1 MFVDEIVMGAQPV
14 ACAFYLNDDSVVR
27 QSVEQCGGDDRIA
40 EDLGPFGKSTVGCQ
54 DHGAFFVTGVDQ
66 LKERICAACGD
77 GQIADL
83 VDDEQG
89 RPCIEADFLNQS
101 AFPFGLAQRLDQFGE
116 RRAIDAP
123 AGLDGGNA
131 ERSADPGRNNICLTA
146 SGCVP
151 ARSRTARPCARSRVH
166 R

>member
-14 ACAFYLNDDSVVR
+14 ACAFYLNDDSLVR

-89 RPCIEADFLNQS
+89 R
-101 AFPFGLAQRLDQFGE
+101 
-116 RRAIDAP
+116 
-123 AGLDGGNA
+123 
-131 ERSADPGRNNICLTA
+131 
-146 SGCVP
+146 
-151 ARSRTARPCARSRVH
+151 RTV
-166 R
+166 